1 MLLNYP
7 ILHFGENDVLAY
19 RAIIDAVGFSRPKL
33 LDRMIAA
40 QALAASAELATCNP
54 RDFRDIPGLRL
65 EDWSIATD

>member
-7 ILHFGENDVLAY
+7 IVHFGAEDVLAY
-19 RAIIDAVGFSRPKL
+19 RAIIDALGFSRPKL

-54 RDFRDIPGLRL
+54 RYFRDIPGLRL
-65 EDWSIATD
+65 EDWSVATD